1 MENPSPTTNPKICG
15 AANRAGEPC
24 KRAPMKNGRC
34 SKHGGMT
41 PVGVASPHFKHGKY
55 SKYLPQRLKTTFD
68 EAIKQESGTM
78 LDHSAEV
85 ALYNSRLVEL
95 ISALDTETASEQVLK
110 IRRLWQEFNRLNR
123 AAATSRANQEKLG
136 PRLAVLVLEL
146 DDAIERAAEDW
157 MIWKDVDAVVNQSV
171 KLGKYE
177 MERLEKAHRMVAT
190 EHVLGLF
197 TELMQL
203 VREHVSDE
211 SALRAIQRGMT
222 DLIGE

>member
-1 MENPSPTTNPKICG
+1 MVNTDSPEKAICG
-15 AANRAGEPC
+15 AMNRAGEPC
-24 KRAPMKNGRC
+24 KRSPMPNGRC

-41 PVGVASPHFKHGKY
+41 PAGVASPHFKHGKY
-55 SKYLPQRLKTTFD
+55 SKYLPTRLKTTFD
-68 EAIKQESGTM
+68 EATKQEPGAM
-78 LDHSAEV
+78 MDHSAEM

-95 ISALDTETASEQVLK
+95 ITALDTETAAEQVGK

-123 AAATSRANQEKLG
+123 AAATSRSNQEKLG

-146 DDAIERAAEDW
+146 DDAIEKAAEDW
-157 MIWKDVDAVVNQSV
+157 MIWKDIDNTVNQSV
-171 KLGKYE
+171 KLGRYE

-203 VREHVSDE
+203 VRENVTDDD
-211 SALRAIQRGMT
+211 ALRAIQRGMT